1 MSFNIAL
8 SGLDATNTELNT
20 ISNNIANA
28 STYGFKGA
36 RAEFSAVY
44 NGMQPGGVEV
54 ASISQNFDK
63 DGSITGTGRA
73 MDLAINGGGFFVT
86 QDSAGQML
94 YTRSGVFGTD
104 KNNFVVSNNGAKLQ
118 GYGVDGDNNLME
130 GAVGNIQIATSSLKA
145 EATDKLDFVANFD
158 ASASKVNLVPADSD
172 LLIPTDDPR
181 RDPGDP
187 AYDASIVQPYDETAV
202 AFDPEDPKSFNSSYT
217 TKVYD
222 SLGNAHTVTQYFT
235 KTDANEWEARVH
247 VDGSPTTPETK
258 QEVTFKE
265 DGVLASPINAFEV
278 EFPTAGGKKMEID
291 ISLAGS
297 TQFGAAFGVS
307 TNNPNGHTSGELAGV
322 RVEDNGMVYATYT
335 NGQSQLQGQV
345 VLADFANTQG
355 LAKAN
360 GTSWT
365 QSFSSGAPIIGAPGS
380 GTLGDLTPGALEG
393 SNVDL
398 TSELVALMTAQRNYQ
413 ANAKT
418 ISTNDKL
425 TQALF
430 NAV

>member
-20 ISNNIANA
+20 ISHNIANA
-28 STYGFKGA
+28 STYGFKGG
-36 RAEFSAVY
+36 RTEFAAVY

-63 DGSITGTGRA
+63 NGSVTGTGRA
-73 MDLAINGGGFFVT
+73 MDLAINGSGFFVT
-86 QDSAGQML
+86 KDHMGQML
-94 YTRSGVFGTD
+94 YTRAGVFGTD
-104 KNNFVVSNNGAKLQ
+104 KNNFVTANNGAKLQ
-118 GYGVDGDNNLME
+118 GYSVDNNANLQT
-130 GAVGNIQIATSSLKA
+130 GSVGDIKVSTSSLNAK
-145 EATDKLDFVANFD
+145 ATDNLDFVANFD
-158 ASASKVNLVPADSD
+158 ASA
-172 LLIPTDDPR
+172 
-181 RDPGDP
+181 
-187 AYDASIVQPYDETAV
+187 TAV
-202 AFDPEDPKSFNSSYT
+202 DQAVYPFDSSDPNSFNSSYT

-222 SLGNAHTVTQYFT
+222 SLGNSHTVTQYFT
-235 KTDANEWEARVH
+235 KTSDNEWQVNVE
-247 VDGSPTTPETK
+247 VDGAPTTPATA
-258 QEVTFKE
+258 QTVQFNT
-265 DGVLASPINAFEV
+265 DGTLASPTGSFNVAFPAAGANA
-278 EFPTAGGKKMEID
+278 MSID
-291 ISLAGS
+291 ISLNGS

-307 TNNPNGHTSGELAGV
+307 TNNPNGYTSGELAGV

-355 LAKAN
+355 LSKVS
-360 GTSWT
+360 GTAWT
-365 QSFSSGAPIIGAPGS
+365 QSFSSGAPIMGVPGT

>member
-20 ISNNIANA
+20 ISHNIANA
-28 STYGFKGA
+28 STYGFKGG
-36 RAEFSAVY
+36 RTEFAAVY

-63 DGSITGTGRA
+63 NGSVTGTGRA
-73 MDLAINGGGFFVT
+73 MDLAINGSGFFVT
-86 QDSAGQML
+86 KDHMGQML
-94 YTRSGVFGTD
+94 YTRAGVFGTD
-104 KNNFVVSNNGAKLQ
+104 KNNFVTANNGAKLQ
-118 GYGVDGDNNLME
+118 GYSVDNNANLQT
-130 GAVGNIQIATSSLKA
+130 GSVGDIKVSTSSLNAK
-145 EATDKLDFVANFD
+145 ATDNLDFVANFD
-158 ASASKVNLVPADSD
+158 ASA
-172 LLIPTDDPR
+172 
-181 RDPGDP
+181 
-187 AYDASIVQPYDETAV
+187 TAV
-202 AFDPEDPKSFNSSYT
+202 DQAVYPFDSSDPNSFNSSYT

-222 SLGNAHTVTQYFT
+222 SLGNSHTVTQYFT
-235 KTDANEWEARVH
+235 KTSDNEWQVNVE
-247 VDGSPTTPETK
+247 VDGAPTTPATA
-258 QEVTFKE
+258 QPVQFNT
-265 DGVLASPINAFEV
+265 DGTLASPTGSFNVAFPAAGANA
-278 EFPTAGGKKMEID
+278 MSID
-291 ISLAGS
+291 ISLNGS

-307 TNNPNGHTSGELAGV
+307 TNNPNGYTSGELAGV

-355 LAKAN
+355 LSKVS
-360 GTSWT
+360 GTAWT
-365 QSFSSGAPIIGAPGS
+365 QSFSSGAPIMGVPGT

>member
-20 ISNNIANA
+20 ISHNIANA
-28 STYGFKGA
+28 STYGFKGG
-36 RAEFSAVY
+36 RTEFAAVY

-63 DGSITGTGRA
+63 NGSVTGTGRA
-73 MDLAINGGGFFVT
+73 MDLAINGSGFFVT
-86 QDSAGQML
+86 KDHMGQML
-94 YTRSGVFGTD
+94 YTRAGVFGTD
-104 KNNFVVSNNGAKLQ
+104 KNNFVTANNGAKLQ
-118 GYGVDGDNNLME
+118 GYSVDNNANLQT
-130 GAVGNIQIATSSLKA
+130 GSVGDIKVSTSSLNAK
-145 EATDKLDFVANFD
+145 ATDNLDFVANFD
-158 ASASKVNLVPADSD
+158 ASA
-172 LLIPTDDPR
+172 
-181 RDPGDP
+181 
-187 AYDASIVQPYDETAV
+187 TAV
-202 AFDPEDPKSFNSSYT
+202 DQAVYPFDSSDPNSFNSSYT

-222 SLGNAHTVTQYFT
+222 SLGNSHTVTQYFT
-235 KTDANEWEARVH
+235 KTSDNEWQVNVE
-247 VDGSPTTPETK
+247 VDGAPTTP
-258 QEVTFKE
+258 VTAQTVQFNT
-265 DGVLASPINAFEV
+265 DGTLASPTGSFNVAFPAAGANA
-278 EFPTAGGKKMEID
+278 MSID
-291 ISLAGS
+291 ISLNGS

-307 TNNPNGHTSGELAGV
+307 TNNPNGYTSGELAGV

-355 LAKAN
+355 LSKVS
-360 GTSWT
+360 GTAWT
-365 QSFSSGAPIIGAPGS
+365 QSFSSGAPIMGVPGT

>member
-8 SGLDATNTELNT
+8 SGLDATSTELNT
-20 ISNNIANA
+20 ISHNIANA

-36 RAEFSAVY
+36 RTEFAAVY

-63 DGSITGTGRA
+63 NGSVSGTGRA
-73 MDLAINGGGFFVT
+73 MDLAINGNGFFVT
-86 QDSAGQML
+86 KDSAGQLL

-104 KNNFVVSNNGAKLQ
+104 KDNYVIGNTGAKLQ
-118 GYGVDGDNNLME
+118 GYSVDGNNNLLT
-130 GAVGNIQIATSSLKA
+130 GATGDIKISTSSLAAK
-145 EATDKLDFVANFD
+145 ATDKMEFIANLDATN
-158 ASASKVNLVPADSD
+158 
-172 LLIPTDDPR
+172 
-181 RDPGDP
+181 
-187 AYDASIVQPYDETAV
+187 SIVDQTVNP
-202 AFDPEDPKSFNSSYT
+202 FDPNNTDSFNSSYT

-222 SLGNAHTVTQYFT
+222 SQGKPHTVTQYFT
-235 KTDANEWEARVH
+235 KTADNAWEVNVQ
-247 VDGSPTTPETK
+247 VDGGAGAVSTVAMTFNPDGSIATPTGAYN
-258 QEVTFKE
+258 V
-265 DGVLASPINAFEV
+265 S
-278 EFPTAGGKKMEID
+278 FPAAGANPMSID
-291 ISLAGS
+291 IDLSGS
-297 TQFGAAFGVS
+297 TQFGTGFGVS
-307 TNNPNGHTSGELAGV
+307 TNNPNGYTSGELAGV

-345 VLADFANTQG
+345 VLADFANPQG
-355 LAKAN
+355 LSKVS
-360 GTSWT
+360 GTAWT
-365 QSFSSGAPIIGAPGS
+365 QSFSSGAPVMGVPGS

-398 TSELVALMTAQRNYQ
+398 TSELVNLMTAQRNYQ

-430 NAV
+430 NAI

>member
-20 ISNNIANA
+20 ISHNIANA

-36 RAEFSAVY
+36 RTEFSAVY

-54 ASISQNFDK
+54 ASISQSFDK
-63 DGSITGTGRA
+63 NGSVTGTGRA
-73 MDLAINGGGFFVT
+73 MDLAINGNGFFVT
-86 QDSAGQML
+86 KDQAGQTL

-104 KNNFVVSNNGAKLQ
+104 KNNYVTANNGAKLQ
-118 GYGVDGDNNLME
+118 GYSVDNNNTLLT
-130 GAVGNIQIATSSLKA
+130 GAVGDIQISTSSLNAK
-145 EATDKLDFVANFD
+145 ATDNLDFVANFD
-158 ASASKVNLVPADSD
+158 ATATSIDQAVHPFDS
-172 LLIPTDDPR
+172 
-181 RDPGDP
+181 
-187 AYDASIVQPYDETAV
+187 S
-202 AFDPEDPKSFNSSYT
+202 DPKSFNSSYT
-217 TKVYD
+217 TEVYD
-222 SLGNAHTVTQYFT
+222 SLGNPHTLTQYFT
-235 KTDANEWEARVH
+235 KTSDNEWQLNVE
-247 VDGSPTTPETK
+247 VDGTPTVPATSEIVKFNT
-258 QEVTFKE
+258 
-265 DGVLASPINAFEV
+265 DGTLASPMGSFNIAF
-278 EFPTAGGKKMEID
+278 PAAGADPMSID
-291 ISLAGS
+291 IGLSGS

-307 TNNPNGHTSGELAGV
+307 TNNPNGYTSGELAGV

-355 LAKAN
+355 LSTVS

-365 QSFSSGAPIIGAPGS
+365 QSFSSGAPIVGVPGM
-380 GTLGDLTPGALEG
+380 GTLGGLTSGALEG

-398 TSELVALMTAQRNYQ
+398 TGELVALMTAQRNYQ

-418 ISTNDKL
+418 ISTSDEL

>member
-20 ISNNIANA
+20 ISHNIANA
-28 STYGFKGA
+28 STYGFKGG
-36 RAEFSAVY
+36 RTEFAAVY

-63 DGSITGTGRA
+63 NGSVTGTGRA
-73 MDLAINGGGFFVT
+73 MDLAINGSGFFVT
-86 QDSAGQML
+86 KDHMGQML
-94 YTRSGVFGTD
+94 YTRAGVFGTD
-104 KNNFVVSNNGAKLQ
+104 KNNFVTANNGAKLQ
-118 GYGVDGDNNLME
+118 GYSVDNNANLQT
-130 GAVGNIQIATSSLKA
+130 GSVGDIKVSTSSLNAK
-145 EATDKLDFVANFD
+145 ATDNLDFVANFD
-158 ASASKVNLVPADSD
+158 ASA
-172 LLIPTDDPR
+172 
-181 RDPGDP
+181 
-187 AYDASIVQPYDETAV
+187 TAV
-202 AFDPEDPKSFNSSYT
+202 DQAVYPFDSSDPNSFNSSYT

-222 SLGNAHTVTQYFT
+222 SLGNSHTITQYFT
-235 KTDANEWEARVH
+235 KTSDNEWQVNVE
-247 VDGSPTTPETK
+247 VDGAPTTPATA
-258 QEVTFKE
+258 QTVQFNT
-265 DGVLASPINAFEV
+265 DGTLASPTGSFNVAFPAAGANA
-278 EFPTAGGKKMEID
+278 MSID
-291 ISLAGS
+291 ISLNGS

-307 TNNPNGHTSGELAGV
+307 TNNPNGYTSGELAGV

-355 LAKAN
+355 LSKVS
-360 GTSWT
+360 GTAWT
-365 QSFSSGAPIIGAPGS
+365 QSFSSGAPIMGVPGT

>member
-20 ISNNIANA
+20 ISHNIANA
-28 STYGFKGA
+28 STYGFKGG
-36 RAEFSAVY
+36 RTEFAAVY

-63 DGSITGTGRA
+63 NGSVTGTGRA
-73 MDLAINGGGFFVT
+73 MDLAINGSGFFVT
-86 QDSAGQML
+86 KDHMGQML
-94 YTRSGVFGTD
+94 YTRAGVFGTD
-104 KNNFVVSNNGAKLQ
+104 KNNFVTANNGAKLQ
-118 GYGVDGDNNLME
+118 GYSVDNNANLQT
-130 GAVGNIQIATSSLKA
+130 GSVGDIKVSTSSLNAK
-145 EATDKLDFVANFD
+145 ATDNLDFVANFD
-158 ASASKVNLVPADSD
+158 ASA
-172 LLIPTDDPR
+172 
-181 RDPGDP
+181 
-187 AYDASIVQPYDETAV
+187 TAV
-202 AFDPEDPKSFNSSYT
+202 DQAIYPFDSSDPNSFNSSYT

-222 SLGNAHTVTQYFT
+222 SLGNSHTVTQYFT
-235 KTDANEWEARVH
+235 KTSDNEWQVNVE
-247 VDGSPTTPETK
+247 VDGAPTTPATA
-258 QEVTFKE
+258 QTVQFNA
-265 DGVLASPINAFEV
+265 DGTLASPTGSFNVAFPAAGANA
-278 EFPTAGGKKMEID
+278 MSID
-291 ISLAGS
+291 ISLNGS

-307 TNNPNGHTSGELAGV
+307 TNNPNGYTSGELAGV

-355 LAKAN
+355 LSKVS
-360 GTSWT
+360 GTAWT
-365 QSFSSGAPIIGAPGS
+365 QSFSSGAPIMGVPGT

>member
-20 ISNNIANA
+20 ISHNIANA
-28 STYGFKGA
+28 STYGFKGG
-36 RAEFSAVY
+36 RTEFAAVY

-63 DGSITGTGRA
+63 NGSVTGTGRA
-73 MDLAINGGGFFVT
+73 MDLAINGSGFFVT
-86 QDSAGQML
+86 KDHMGQML
-94 YTRSGVFGTD
+94 YTRAGVFGTD
-104 KNNFVVSNNGAKLQ
+104 KNNFVTANNGAKLQ
-118 GYGVDGDNNLME
+118 GYSVDNNANLQT
-130 GAVGNIQIATSSLKA
+130 GSVGDIKVSTSSLNAK
-145 EATDKLDFVANFD
+145 ATDNLDFVANFD
-158 ASASKVNLVPADSD
+158 ASA
-172 LLIPTDDPR
+172 
-181 RDPGDP
+181 
-187 AYDASIVQPYDETAV
+187 TAV
-202 AFDPEDPKSFNSSYT
+202 DQAIYPFDSSDPNSFNSSYT

-222 SLGNAHTVTQYFT
+222 SLGNSHTVTQYFT
-235 KTDANEWEARVH
+235 KTSDNEWQVNVE
-247 VDGSPTTPETK
+247 VDGAPTTPAMAQTV
-258 QEVTFKE
+258 QFNT
-265 DGVLASPINAFEV
+265 DGTLASPTGSFNVAFPAAGANA
-278 EFPTAGGKKMEID
+278 MSID
-291 ISLAGS
+291 ISLNGS

-307 TNNPNGHTSGELAGV
+307 TNNPNGYTSGELAGV

-355 LAKAN
+355 LSKVS
-360 GTSWT
+360 GTAWT
-365 QSFSSGAPIIGAPGS
+365 QSFSSGAPIMGVPGT

>member
-20 ISNNIANA
+20 ISHNIANA
-28 STYGFKGA
+28 STYGFKGG
-36 RAEFSAVY
+36 RTEFAAVY

-63 DGSITGTGRA
+63 NGSVTGTGRA
-73 MDLAINGGGFFVT
+73 MDLAINGSGFFVT
-86 QDSAGQML
+86 KDHMGQML
-94 YTRSGVFGTD
+94 YTRAGVFGTD
-104 KNNFVVSNNGAKLQ
+104 KNNFVTANNGAKLQ
-118 GYGVDGDNNLME
+118 GYSVDNNANLQT
-130 GAVGNIQIATSSLKA
+130 GSVGDIKVSTSSLNAK
-145 EATDKLDFVANFD
+145 ATDNLDFVANFD
-158 ASASKVNLVPADSD
+158 ASA
-172 LLIPTDDPR
+172 
-181 RDPGDP
+181 
-187 AYDASIVQPYDETAV
+187 TAV
-202 AFDPEDPKSFNSSYT
+202 DQAIYPFDSSDPNSFNSSYT

-222 SLGNAHTVTQYFT
+222 SLGNSHTVTQYFT
-235 KTDANEWEARVH
+235 KTSDNEWQVNVE
-247 VDGSPTTPETK
+247 VDGAPTTPATA
-258 QEVTFKE
+258 QTVQFNT
-265 DGVLASPINAFEV
+265 DGTLASPTGSFNVAFPAAGANA
-278 EFPTAGGKKMEID
+278 MSID
-291 ISLAGS
+291 ISLNGT

-307 TNNPNGHTSGELAGV
+307 TNNPNGYTSGELAGV

-355 LAKAN
+355 LSKVS
-360 GTSWT
+360 GTAWT
-365 QSFSSGAPIIGAPGS
+365 QSFSPGAPIMGVPGT

>member
-20 ISNNIANA
+20 ISHNIANA

-36 RAEFSAVY
+36 RTEFAAVY

-63 DGSITGTGRA
+63 NGSITGTGRS
-73 MDLAINGGGFFVT
+73 MDLAINGSGFFVT
-86 QDSAGQML
+86 KDHMGQTL

-104 KNNFVVSNNGAKLQ
+104 KSNFVTANNGAKLQ
-118 GYGVDGDNNLME
+118 GYSVDSNNNLMT
-130 GAVGNIQIATSSLKA
+130 GSVGNIQVSTSSLNAK
-145 EATDKLDFVANFD
+145 ATDKLDFVANFD
-158 ASASKVNLVPADSD
+158 ASAKAIDKAVTPFEPAD
-172 LLIPTDDPR
+172 PT
-181 RDPGDP
+181 
-187 AYDASIVQPYDETAV
+187 
-202 AFDPEDPKSFNSSYT
+202 SFNSSYT
-217 TKVYD
+217 TQVYD
-222 SLGNAHTVTQYFT
+222 SLGNSHTVTQYFT
-235 KTDANEWEARVH
+235 KTADNAWEVNVQ
-247 VDGSPTTPETK
+247 VDGGKTPVSTIP
-258 QEVTFKE
+258 VTFNK
-265 DGVLASPINAFEV
+265 DGTLAAPTGSFNVAFPAAGANA
-278 EFPTAGGKKMEID
+278 MSID
-291 ISLAGS
+291 INLKGS

-307 TNNPNGHTSGELAGV
+307 TNSPNGYTSGELAGV

-355 LAKAN
+355 LAKVS
-360 GTSWT
+360 GTAWT
-365 QSFSSGAPIIGAPGS
+365 QSFSSGAPIMGVPGS
-380 GTLGDLTPGALEG
+380 GTLGNLTPGALEG

-418 ISTNDKL
+418 ISTSDKL

>member
-20 ISNNIANA
+20 ISHNIANA
-28 STYGFKGA
+28 STYGFKGG
-36 RAEFSAVY
+36 RTEFAAVY

-54 ASISQNFDK
+54 ASISQNFEK
-63 DGSITGTGRA
+63 NGSVTGTGRA
-73 MDLAINGGGFFVT
+73 MDLAINGNGFFVT
-86 QDSAGQML
+86 KDSMGQML
-94 YTRSGVFGTD
+94 YTRAGVFSTD
-104 KNNFVVSNNGAKLQ
+104 KNNFVTANNGTKLQ
-118 GYGVDGDNNLME
+118 GYSVDNNNNLQT
-130 GAVGNIQIATSSLKA
+130 GSVGDIKVSTSSLSAKATSSL
-145 EATDKLDFVANFD
+145 EFVANFD
-158 ASASKVNLVPADSD
+158 ASATKID
-172 LLIPTDDPR
+172 
-181 RDPGDP
+181 
-187 AYDASIVQPYDETAV
+187 QAV
-202 AFDPEDPKSFNSSYT
+202 YPFNSSDPKSFNSSYT
-217 TKVYD
+217 TKVFD
-222 SLGNAHTVTQYFT
+222 SLGNSHTVTQYFT
-235 KTDANEWEARVH
+235 KTSDNEWQVNVE
-247 VDGSPTTPETK
+247 VDGAPTTPATA
-258 QEVTFKE
+258 QTVQFNT
-265 DGVLASPINAFEV
+265 DGTLASPAGAFNVAFPAAGANAMSV
-278 EFPTAGGKKMEID
+278 D
-291 ISLAGS
+291 ISLSGS
-297 TQFGAAFGVS
+297 TQFGAAFGAS
-307 TNNPNGHTSGELAGV
+307 TNNPNGYTSGELAGV

-355 LAKAN
+355 LSKVS
-360 GTSWT
+360 GTAWT
-365 QSFSSGAPIIGAPGS
+365 QSFSSGAPIMGVPGT

>member
-20 ISNNIANA
+20 ISHNIANA

-36 RAEFSAVY
+36 RTEFAAVY

-63 DGSITGTGRA
+63 NGSVSGTGRA
-73 MDLAINGGGFFVT
+73 MDLAINGNGFFVT
-86 QDSAGQML
+86 KDSAGQLL

-104 KNNFVVSNNGAKLQ
+104 KDNYVIGNTGAKLQ
-118 GYGVDGDNNLME
+118 GYSVDGNNNLLT
-130 GAVGNIQIATSSLKA
+130 GATGDIKISTSSLAAK
-145 EATDKLDFVANFD
+145 ATDKMEFIANLDATN
-158 ASASKVNLVPADSD
+158 
-172 LLIPTDDPR
+172 
-181 RDPGDP
+181 
-187 AYDASIVQPYDETAV
+187 SIVDQTVNP
-202 AFDPEDPKSFNSSYT
+202 FDPNNTDSFNSSYT

-222 SLGNAHTVTQYFT
+222 SQGKPHTVTQYFT
-235 KTDANEWEARVH
+235 KTADNVWEVNVQ
-247 VDGSPTTPETK
+247 VDGGAGAVSTVAMTFNPDGSIATPTGAYN
-258 QEVTFKE
+258 V
-265 DGVLASPINAFEV
+265 S
-278 EFPTAGGKKMEID
+278 FPAAGANPMSID
-291 ISLAGS
+291 IDLSGS
-297 TQFGAAFGVS
+297 TQFGTGFGVS
-307 TNNPNGHTSGELAGV
+307 TNNPNGYTSGELAGV

-345 VLADFANTQG
+345 VLADFANPQG
-355 LAKAN
+355 LSKVS
-360 GTSWT
+360 GTAWT
-365 QSFSSGAPIIGAPGS
+365 QSFSSGAPVMGVPGS

-398 TSELVALMTAQRNYQ
+398 TSELVNLMTAQRNYQ

-430 NAV
+430 NAI

>member
-20 ISNNIANA
+20 ISHNIANA
-28 STYGFKGA
+28 STYGFKGG
-36 RAEFSAVY
+36 RTEFAAVY

-63 DGSITGTGRA
+63 NGSVTGTGRA
-73 MDLAINGGGFFVT
+73 MDLAINGSGFFVT
-86 QDSAGQML
+86 KDHMGQML
-94 YTRSGVFGTD
+94 YTRAGVFGTD
-104 KNNFVVSNNGAKLQ
+104 KNNFVTANNGAKLQ
-118 GYGVDGDNNLME
+118 GYSVDNNANLQT
-130 GAVGNIQIATSSLKA
+130 GSVGDIKVSTSSLNAK
-145 EATDKLDFVANFD
+145 ATDNLDFVANFD
-158 ASASKVNLVPADSD
+158 ASA
-172 LLIPTDDPR
+172 
-181 RDPGDP
+181 
-187 AYDASIVQPYDETAV
+187 TAV
-202 AFDPEDPKSFNSSYT
+202 DQAVYPFDSSDPNSFNSSYT

-222 SLGNAHTVTQYFT
+222 SLGNSHTVTQYFT
-235 KTDANEWEARVH
+235 KTSDNEWQVNVE
-247 VDGSPTTPETK
+247 VDGAPTTPATA
-258 QEVTFKE
+258 QTVQFNT
-265 DGVLASPINAFEV
+265 DGTLASPTGSFNVAFPAAGANA
-278 EFPTAGGKKMEID
+278 MSID
-291 ISLAGS
+291 ISLNGT

-307 TNNPNGHTSGELAGV
+307 TNNPNGYTSGELAGV

-355 LAKAN
+355 LSKVS
-360 GTSWT
+360 GTAWT
-365 QSFSSGAPIIGAPGS
+365 QSFSSGAPIMGVPGT